1 VLRGDERLWAARG
14 ARRVG
19 VVGAARRSGL
29 REQRPPRRR
38 RARRRHANA
47 VAVPPRPRPR
57 PVRAGGGHGQR
68 HQQQRARSRPAR
80 RPRADDAHGLQGCK
94 IHRRDRRSRMHSV
107 LYILPFDDEH
117 ASLARCVCLW
127 VISIVGAKAKGKSVC
142 LEMCSDFPRGPSEDC
157 TMFCP
162 ARELVRPYAARAF
175 AESFHRS
182 RRREANG
189 GGCRADSVV
198 PWTHSHTLLPQS
210 HRTTSQS
217 GYLVPFTLLFLKL
230 NHFIPGAIFL
240 LSLNSWIVS
249 LSSTH
254 LACR

>member
-1 VLRGDERLWAARG
+1 
-14 ARRVG
+14 
-19 VVGAARRSGL
+19 
-29 REQRPPRRR
+29 
-38 RARRRHANA
+38 
-47 VAVPPRPRPR
+47 
-57 PVRAGGGHGQR
+57 
-68 HQQQRARSRPAR
+68 
-80 RPRADDAHGLQGCK
+80 
-94 IHRRDRRSRMHSV
+94 
-107 LYILPFDDEH
+107 
-117 ASLARCVCLW
+117 
-127 VISIVGAKAKGKSVC
+127 
-142 LEMCSDFPRGPSEDC
+142 MCSDFPRGPSEDC

-175 AESFHRS
+175 ADSFHRS

-217 GYLVPFTLLFLKL
+217 GYFTFTLLFLKL

-254 LACR
+254 LACRWNVEKMIIFYFLLASPCSMYAYVYILLHHWLYTQTWSFSGLFVAYFPALN

>member
-1 VLRGDERLWAARG
+1 
-14 ARRVG
+14 
-19 VVGAARRSGL
+19 
-29 REQRPPRRR
+29 
-38 RARRRHANA
+38 
-47 VAVPPRPRPR
+47 
-57 PVRAGGGHGQR
+57 
-68 HQQQRARSRPAR
+68 
-80 RPRADDAHGLQGCK
+80 
-94 IHRRDRRSRMHSV
+94 
-107 LYILPFDDEH
+107 
-117 ASLARCVCLW
+117 
-127 VISIVGAKAKGKSVC
+127 
-142 LEMCSDFPRGPSEDC
+142 MCSDFPRGPSEDC

-217 GYLVPFTLLFLKL
+217 GYFTFTLLFLKL

-254 LACR
+254 LACRWNVEKWLYFISCLLHLVQCMRMFISFCITDCILKPDHSLVFLLHISLL